1 MRDTKWQKHR
11 LAVERWKENNREYY
25 LEQKRR
31 LASRPEYLAKRREM
45 YRVRK
50 NGDQQNISTNKLTDD
65 AKRHEIIFG
74 QLDCGQCTA
83 PNT

>member
-1 MRDTKWQKHR
+1 MMRDIKWQKHR

-31 LASRPEYLAKRREM
+31 LASRPEYLARRREQ

-50 NGDQQNISTNKLTDD
+50 NTQKYFLSTNKLTDD
-65 AKRHEIIFG
+65 ETRHEIIFG
-74 QLDCGQCTA
+74 QHDCGQCPA
-83 PNT
+83 